1 MGRGAKMN
9 KKELKAIKFFI
20 EKRIGKKGDVSC
32 EEIGDAEI
40 VNTLTDI
47 KQKYS
52 DEQIAM
58 EFRKA
63 RLWCE
68 KQMKKAKKED
78 E

>member
-1 MGRGAKMN
+1 MN

-32 EEIGDAEI
+32 EDIGNAEM

-52 DEQIAM
+52 DEQITI

-63 RLWCE
+63 RLSYE
-68 KQMKKAKKED
+68 TEVQK
-78 E
+78 